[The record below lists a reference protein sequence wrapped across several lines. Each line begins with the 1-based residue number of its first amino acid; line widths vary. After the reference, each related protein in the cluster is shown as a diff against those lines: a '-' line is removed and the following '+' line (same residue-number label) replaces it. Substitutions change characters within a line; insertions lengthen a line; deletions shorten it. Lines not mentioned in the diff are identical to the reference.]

1 MKRYAF
7 LAIAIMMA
15 ISVCAK
21 EKLKVLYVGGSANVE
36 TLFAEGLD
44 PDMIKRSVK
53 ERMSHFDKFLRSRFT
68 SVKSIHAD
76 DYTPLMSADYDVTI
90 FDGTPKKIS
99 DYFWCDKIALV

>member
-21 EKLKVLYVGGSANVE
+21 EKLKVLYVGGSANVVRSV
-36 TLFAEGLD
+36 EGLD
-44 PDMIKRSVK
+44 PDMVKKSVK

-68 SVKSIHAD
+68 SVKSIHAE
-76 DYTPLMSADYDVTI
+76 DYTPSMSADYDVTI
-90 FDGTPKKIS
+90 FDGTPKRS
-99 DYFWCDKIALV
+99 QTMN